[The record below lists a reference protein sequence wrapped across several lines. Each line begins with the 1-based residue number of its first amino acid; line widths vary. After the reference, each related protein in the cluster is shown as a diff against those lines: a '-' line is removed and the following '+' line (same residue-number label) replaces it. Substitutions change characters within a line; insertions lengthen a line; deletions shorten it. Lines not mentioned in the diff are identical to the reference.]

1 MGSAAARLK
10 EMRRLAA
17 LLLLFAALLAAA
29 EDPAAEGFDHLFN
42 LEYDEALAVFLRLA
56 AQDPDNPE
64 YQNDIAATILYREL
78 FRAGALESELVSGTN
93 PFLRRPKMRPS
104 PEDRETFHRAL
115 ALSLSLTARRLEQDP
130 DDIDALYYR
139 GTALAIKANW
149 DFLVRK
155 AWLDALRA
163 TTQSRK
169 LHQKILKIRPDFV
182 DALLIPGIHEYVV
195 GSLSWYWRLL
205 GFLAGF
211 RGDKEKGIQMLERVA
226 REGDRQRNNA
236 RLLLASIYRRERRPA
251 DAVRLLED
259 LIRDFPRNYLLRME
273 LVQMYSDLGEKEK
286 ALAVVREMERLKRE
300 GAPGYDRM
308 PWHKLWYTRGTLLF
322 WYMDLDQALE
332 DFRRLTAVAG
342 ELPLHQAQLAWFRLG
357 QTLDLLGRRTEALDA
372 YRKAIALAPN
382 SERAR
387 QARRY
392 LKKPCT
398 VKTRK

>member
-1 MGSAAARLK
+1 MT
-10 EMRRLAA
+10 RRAA
-17 LLLLFAALLAAA
+17 LLFVFAALLPAAA

-42 LEYDEALAVFLRLA
+42 LEYDEALAVFQRLA
-56 AQDPDNPE
+56 AQEPDNPE
-64 YQNDIAATILYREL
+64 YQNDIAATLLYREL

-93 PFLRRPKMRPS
+93 PFLRRPKMQPP
-104 PEDRETFHRAL
+104 PEVREAFQRAV
-115 ALSLSLTARRLEQDP
+115 ARSLELTGERLERNR
-130 DDIDALYYR
+130 DDVEALYFR
-139 GTALAIKANW
+139 GTALAVQANW

-163 TTQSRK
+163 ATQSRK
-169 LHQKILKIRPDFV
+169 LHQRILRLDPDNV
-182 DALLIPGIHEYVV
+182 DAMLIPGIHEYVV
-195 GSLSWYWRLL
+195 GSLPWYWKLL
-205 GFLAGF
+205 GCLAGF
-211 RGDKEKGIQMLERVA
+211 RGNKAKGIQMIERVA
-226 REGDRQRNNA
+226 REGDRQRDNA
-236 RLLLASIYRRERRPA
+236 RFLLAAVYRRERRPQ
-251 DAVRLLED
+251 DAIPLLED

-273 LVQMYSDLGEKEK
+273 MVQMYSDLGEKQK
-286 ALAVVREMERLKRE
+286 ALAVVREIERLKRE

-332 DFRRLTAVAG
+332 DFQRLTAVAS

-357 QTLDLLGRRTEALDA
+357 QTLDLLGRRAEALDA
-372 YRKAIALAPN
+372 YRKAIALAPD

-398 VKTRK
+398 MRSRK

>member
-1 MGSAAARLK
+1 
-10 EMRRLAA
+10 MRRLAA
-17 LLLLFAALLAAA
+17 LLLLFAALLPAAA

-42 LEYDEALAVFLRLA
+42 LEYDEALAVFQRLA
-56 AQDPDNPE
+56 AQEPDNPE
-64 YQNDIAATILYREL
+64 YYNDIAATILYREL

-93 PFLRRPKMRPS
+93 PFLRRPKMQPS
-104 PEDRETFHRAL
+104 PEDRAAFHRAI
-115 ALSLSLTARRLEQDP
+115 ARSLELTGECLEKNP
-130 DDIDALYYR
+130 DDIEALYFR
-139 GTALAIKANW
+139 GTALAVKANW

-155 AWLDALRA
+155 AWLDALRGA
-163 TTQSRK
+163 TQSRK
-169 LHQKILKIRPDFV
+169 LHQRILRVHPDYV
-182 DALLIPGIHEYVV
+182 DAMLIPGIHEYVV
-195 GSLSWYWRLL
+195 GSLPWYWKLL

-211 RGDKEKGIQMLERVA
+211 RGDKAKGIRMLERVA
-226 REGDRQRNNA
+226 QEGDRQRNNA

-251 DAVRLLED
+251 DAIPLIAG

-300 GAPGYDRM
+300 GAPGYHRM

-322 WYMDLDQALE
+322 WYLDLDQALE
-332 DFRRLTAVAG
+332 DFRKLVGVAD

-357 QTLDLLGRRTEALDA
+357 QTLDLLGRRAEALEA

-392 LKKPCT
+392 LKRPCT
-398 VKTRK
+398 LKNRK